1 MTITLRTWLATSA
14 VAATVLAA
22 APADAAQLFDRMR
35 GTWSGSGTA
44 RFDGGRSESLRCSAY
59 YTGSGDVLKLAL
71 RCATPGSKIEMRGQ
85 LKASGSSVSGRWE
98 ERTFNAEGAASGS
111 LGDGSVNLRIS
122 GAVSGSLSFQLSG
135 SRQTVNLSTSGTALR
150 GLSIGLGRN

>member
-1 MTITLRTWLATSA
+1 MTTIARVWLGASICLA
-14 VAATVLAA
+14 VQAMA
-22 APADAAQLFDRMR
+22 APASAAALFDKMR
-35 GTWSGSGTA
+35 GTWSGTGTA
-44 RFDGGRSESLRCSAY
+44 RFEGGRSESLRCNAY

-71 RCATPGSKIEMRGQ
+71 RCATSGNKIEMRGQ
-85 LKASGSSVSGRWE
+85 LKASGTNVSGSWE

-111 LGDGSVNLRIS
+111 LGDASVNLRIS

-135 SRQTVNLSTSGTALR
+135 SRQTVTLATSGTALR

>member
-1 MTITLRTWLATSA
+1 MTTIARVWLGASICLA
-14 VAATVLAA
+14 VQAMA
-22 APADAAQLFDRMR
+22 APASAAALFDKMR
-35 GTWSGSGTA
+35 GTWSGTGTA
-44 RFDGGRSESLRCSAY
+44 RFEGGRSESLRCNAY

-71 RCATPGSKIEMRGQ
+71 RCATSGNKIEMRGQ
-85 LKASGSSVSGRWE
+85 LKASGTNVSGSWE

-111 LGDGSVNLRIS
+111 LGDASVNLRIS

-135 SRQTVNLSTSGTALR
+135 SRQTVNLATSGTALR

>member
-1 MTITLRTWLATSA
+1 MTTIVRVWLGASICLA
-14 VAATVLAA
+14 VQAMADPASAA
-22 APADAAQLFDRMR
+22 ALFDKMR
-35 GTWSGSGTA
+35 GTWSGTGTA
-44 RFDGGRSESLRCSAY
+44 RFEGGRSESLRCNAY

-71 RCATPGSKIEMRGQ
+71 RCATSGNKIEMRGQ
-85 LKASGSSVSGRWE
+85 LKASGTNVSGSWE

-111 LGDGSVNLRIS
+111 LGDASVNLRIS

-135 SRQTVNLSTSGTALR
+135 SRQTVNLATSGTALR